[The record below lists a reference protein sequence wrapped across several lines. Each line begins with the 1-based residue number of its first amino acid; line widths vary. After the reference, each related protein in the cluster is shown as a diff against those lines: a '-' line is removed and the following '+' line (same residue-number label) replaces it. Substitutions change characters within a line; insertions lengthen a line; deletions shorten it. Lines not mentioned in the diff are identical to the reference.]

1 MNNNIKLI
9 KQFNN
14 NIKDFESQIE
24 QLKKAINEQY
34 SNISVAKKNLFADEI
49 NGKTF
54 KVRRTPKSKNF
65 YGLEFQLNVNIY
77 DNSFIGNVTIID
89 TDLKKRWGSN
99 LRDMASDADCYFIS
113 KFINV
118 SRVDGETYVSKETDI
133 DDYYI
138 EEIAEAYLD
147 KRLVI
152 VE

>member
-1 MNNNIKLI
+1 
-9 KQFNN
+9 
-14 NIKDFESQIE
+14 
-24 QLKKAINEQY
+24 
-34 SNISVAKKNLFADEI
+34 
-49 NGKTF
+49 
-54 KVRRTPKSKNF
+54 
-65 YGLEFQLNVNIY
+65 
-77 DNSFIGNVTIID
+77 
-89 TDLKKRWGSN
+89 
-99 LRDMASDADCYFIS
+99 MASDADCYFIS